1 MQPAERSEP
10 VAVATAVRPCPPD
23 PESDEALPPAVRWLM
38 GLPLVPGVA
47 AAELPSA
54 LEVQAQPLAVQE
66 EASVQPWEQP
76 VAALREVRQVV
87 PEAQPSVLRAE
98 VVRLDAQAVRVVPSV
113 QHAAAERLSVVL
125 REALPWVAPSARPS
139 DHQEPVRLLAQ
150 R

>member
-1 MQPAERSEP
+1 M
-10 VAVATAVRPCPPD
+10 V
-23 PESDEALPPAVRWLM
+23 
-38 GLPLVPGVA
+38 LPLVPGVV

-66 EASVQPWEQP
+66 EASVQPWEEP

-98 VVRLDAQAVRVVPSV
+98 AVRLDAQAVRVVPSVQQQEV